1 MRDRIVDILVTILL
15 VEGVIALSLL
25 IAFTVYRMATGN

>member
-1 MRDRIVDILVTILL
+1 MRERIVDILVTILL

-25 IAFTVYRMATGN
+25 IAFTVYRMSTGN